1 MSSGLIARLS
11 SFAQEAATRLR
22 VRSALNPALWFCGIV
37 FPISLIVAYLSSG
50 MVQIVALIFAAI
62 PILVVATGFLYFMKN
77 DPDKLQSESFQLS
90 KQTLELIEESG
101 SPIPVAITSVEAI
114 SNPERARLLLREP
127 ADDDG
132 GQAG

>member
-1 MSSGLIARLS
+1 
-11 SFAQEAATRLR
+11 
-22 VRSALNPALWFCGIV
+22 
-37 FPISLIVAYLSSG
+37 